1 MSEDLIYLRCINEC
15 EMGTTRHDYDIE
27 LMLNGGIYCQAHG
40 ERMIPTEKNE
50 ED

>member
-1 MSEDLIYLRCINEC
+1 MSEDLIYLRCIGGC
-15 EMGTTRHDYDIE
+15 EQGTTRHDYDLE
-27 LMLNGGIYCQAHG
+27 LMHGGVYCKAHG